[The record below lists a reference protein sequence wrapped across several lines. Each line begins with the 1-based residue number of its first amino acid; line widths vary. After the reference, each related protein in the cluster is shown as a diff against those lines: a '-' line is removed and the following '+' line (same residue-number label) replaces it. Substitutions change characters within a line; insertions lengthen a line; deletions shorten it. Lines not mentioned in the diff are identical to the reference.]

1 MKNQT
6 LKLNYHQAPLPF
18 QGQKRKFVKLF
29 AERIKQLP
37 EDTIFVDLFGGS
49 GLLSRAAKDTK
60 PTCRVI
66 YNDYDD
72 YHLRIANI
80 ANTNKLIAE
89 IRGITGSMP
98 RFQRLSSDLKEKI
111 LTVITRH
118 EREVGY
124 VDYITISSS
133 IMFSS
138 KYVLSLEGLRKESF
152 YNSVKKQDYDR
163 ASDYLDGL
171 EICKRDYMQ
180 LFDEFKH
187 NDKVFFICDPPYL
200 STDVTTYKMNW
211 TLRDYLRVL
220 NCLRASQ
227 FAFFTSEKSSLIELL
242 EWLEDKFSYNNPLNK
257 AKEYR
262 IRTTVNGTA
271 GYEDI
276 MLLKIR

>member
-1 MKNQT
+1 MERN
-6 LKLNYHQAPLPF
+6 KLNYNQAPLPF

-29 AERIKQLP
+29 TEKIETLP
-37 EDTIFVDLFGGS
+37 DDTIFVDLFGGS

-60 PTCRVI
+60 PMCRVI

-89 IRGITGSMP
+89 IRDITGSMP
-98 RFQRLSSDLKEKI
+98 RFQRLSSDIKEKI
-111 LTVITRH
+111 LTVIAKH
-118 EREVGY
+118 EQDVGY

-138 KYVLSLEGLRKESF
+138 KYVLSLDGLRKESF

-163 ASDYLDGL
+163 ASGYLDGL
-171 EICKRDYMQ
+171 EICKCDYMR
-180 LFDEFKH
+180 LFDEFK
-187 NDKVFFICDPPYL
+187 NNEKAFFICDPPYL
-200 STDVTTYKMNW
+200 NTDVTTYKMNW

-227 FAFFTSEKSSLIELL
+227 FAFFTSEKSSLVELL
-242 EWLEDKFSYNNPLNK
+242 EWLEDKFSYNNPLKK
-257 AKEYR
+257 ANEYR

>member
-1 MKNQT
+1 MDRN
-6 LKLNYHQAPLPF
+6 KLNYNQAPLPF
-18 QGQKRKFVKLF
+18 QGQKRKFVKIF
-29 AERIKQLP
+29 AEKIETLP
-37 EDTIFVDLFGGS
+37 DDTVFVDLFGGS

-60 PTCRVI
+60 PMCRVI

-72 YHLRIANI
+72 YHLRITNI

-89 IRGITGSMP
+89 IRGITGSIP
-98 RFQRLSSDLKEKI
+98 RFQRLSSDIKEKI
-111 LTVITRH
+111 LTVIAKH
-118 EREVGY
+118 EQDVGY

-138 KYVLSLEGLRKESF
+138 KYVLSLNGLLKESF
-152 YNSVKKQDYDR
+152 YNSVKKQDYSP
-163 ASDYLDGL
+163 ASGYLEGL
-171 EICKRDYMQ
+171 EICKCDYMQ
-180 LFDEFKH
+180 LFDEFK
-187 NDKVFFICDPPYL
+187 NNEKAFFICDPPYL
-200 STDVTTYKMNW
+200 NTDVTTYKMNW

-227 FAFFTSEKSSLIELL
+227 FAFFTSEKSSLVELL
-242 EWLEDKFSYNNPLNK
+242 EWLEDKFSYNNPLKK
-257 AKEYR
+257 ANEYR

>member
-1 MKNQT
+1 MCQ
-6 LKLNYHQAPLPF
+6 
-18 QGQKRKFVKLF
+18 
-29 AERIKQLP
+29 
-37 EDTIFVDLFGGS
+37 
-49 GLLSRAAKDTK
+49 
-60 PTCRVI
+60 VI

-89 IRGITGSMP
+89 IRSITGSMP
-98 RFQRLSSDLKEKI
+98 RFQRLSSDIKEKI
-111 LTVITRH
+111 LTVIAKH
-118 EREVGY
+118 EQDVGY

-138 KYVLSLEGLRKESF
+138 KYVLSLNGLRKESF

-171 EICKRDYMQ
+171 EICKCDYMR
-180 LFDEFKH
+180 LFDEFK
-187 NDKVFFICDPPYL
+187 NNEKAFFICDPPYL
-200 STDVTTYKMNW
+200 NTDVTTYKMNW

-242 EWLEDKFSYNNPLNK
+242 EWLEDKFSYNNPLKK
-257 AKEYR
+257 ANEYR

-276 MLLKIR
+276 MLLKTR

>member
-1 MKNQT
+1 MDRN
-6 LKLNYHQAPLPF
+6 KLNYNQAPLPF
-18 QGQKRKFVKLF
+18 QGQKRKFVKIF
-29 AERIKQLP
+29 AEKIETLP
-37 EDTIFVDLFGGS
+37 DDTIFVDLFGGS

-60 PTCRVI
+60 PMCRVI

-98 RFQRLSSDLKEKI
+98 RFQRLSSDVKEKI
-111 LTVITRH
+111 LTVIAKH
-118 EREVGY
+118 EQDVGY

-138 KYVLSLEGLRKESF
+138 KYVLSLDGLRKESF

-163 ASDYLDGL
+163 ASGYLDGL
-171 EICKRDYMQ
+171 EICKCDYMR
-180 LFDEFKH
+180 LFDEFK
-187 NDKVFFICDPPYL
+187 NNEKAFFICDPPYL
-200 STDVTTYKMNW
+200 NTDVTTYKMNW

-227 FAFFTSEKSSLIELL
+227 FAFFTSEKSSLVELL
-242 EWLEDKFSYNNPLNK
+242 EWLEDKFSYNNPLKTSN
-257 AKEYR
+257 EYR
-262 IRTTVNGTA
+262 IRTTVNCTA

>member
-1 MKNQT
+1 MDRN
-6 LKLNYHQAPLPF
+6 KLNYNQAPLPF

-29 AERIKQLP
+29 AEKIETLP
-37 EDTIFVDLFGGS
+37 DDTIFVDLFGGS

-60 PTCRVI
+60 PMCRVI

-98 RFQRLSSDLKEKI
+98 RFQRLSSDIKEKI
-111 LTVITRH
+111 LTVIAKH
-118 EREVGY
+118 EQDVGY

-138 KYVLSLEGLRKESF
+138 KYVLSLDGLRKESF

-163 ASDYLDGL
+163 ASSYLDGL
-171 EICKRDYMQ
+171 EICKCDYMR
-180 LFDEFKH
+180 LFDEFK
-187 NDKVFFICDPPYL
+187 NNEK
-200 STDVTTYKMNW
+200 
-211 TLRDYLRVL
+211 
-220 NCLRASQ
+220 
-227 FAFFTSEKSSLIELL
+227 AFFTSEKSSLVELL
-242 EWLEDKFSYNNPLNK
+242 EWLEDKFSYNNPLKK
-257 AKEYR
+257 ANEYR

-276 MLLKIR
+276 MLLKTR

>member
-1 MKNQT
+1 MDRN
-6 LKLNYHQAPLPF
+6 KLNYNQAPLPF

-29 AERIKQLP
+29 AEKIEILP
-37 EDTIFVDLFGGS
+37 DDTIFVDLFGGS

-60 PTCRVI
+60 PMCQVI

-89 IRGITGSMP
+89 IRSIAGSMP
-98 RFQRLSSDLKEKI
+98 RFQRLSSDIKEKI
-111 LTVITRH
+111 LTVIAKH
-118 EREVGY
+118 EQDVGY

-138 KYVLSLEGLRKESF
+138 KYVLSLNGLRKESF
-152 YNSVKKQDYDR
+152 YNSVKKQDYSP
-163 ASDYLDGL
+163 ASGYLEGL
-171 EICKRDYMQ
+171 EICKCDYMR
-180 LFDEFKH
+180 LFDEFK
-187 NDKVFFICDPPYL
+187 NNEKAFFICDPPYL
-200 STDVTTYKMNW
+200 NTDVTTYKMNW

-227 FAFFTSEKSSLIELL
+227 FAFFTSEKSSLVELL
-242 EWLEDKFSYNNPLNK
+242 EWLEDKFSYNNPLKK
-257 AKEYR
+257 ANEYR

-276 MLLKIR
+276 MLLKTR

>member
-1 MKNQT
+1 MDRN
-6 LKLNYHQAPLPF
+6 KLNYNQAPLPF

-29 AERIKQLP
+29 AEKIETLP
-37 EDTIFVDLFGGS
+37 DDTVFVDLFGGS

-60 PTCRVI
+60 PMCRVI

-98 RFQRLSSDLKEKI
+98 RFQRLSSDIKEKI
-111 LTVITRH
+111 LMVIAKH
-118 EREVGY
+118 EQDVGY

-138 KYVLSLEGLRKESF
+138 KYVLSLDGLRKESF

-163 ASDYLDGL
+163 ASGYLDGL
-171 EICKRDYMQ
+171 EICKCDYMR
-180 LFDEFKH
+180 LFDEFK
-187 NDKVFFICDPPYL
+187 NNEKAFFICDPPYL
-200 STDVTTYKMNW
+200 NTDVTTYKMNW

-227 FAFFTSEKSSLIELL
+227 FAFFTSEKSSLVELL
-242 EWLEDKFSYNNPLNK
+242 EWLEDKFSYNNPLKK
-257 AKEYR
+257 ANEYR

-276 MLLKIR
+276 MLLKTR

>member
-1 MKNQT
+1 MDRNKITYN
-6 LKLNYHQAPLPF
+6 QAPLPF

-29 AERIKQLP
+29 AEKIETLP
-37 EDTIFVDLFGGS
+37 DDTVFVDLFGGS

-60 PTCRVI
+60 PMCQVI

-89 IRGITGSMP
+89 IRDITGCMP
-98 RFQRLSSDLKEKI
+98 RFQRLSSDVKEKI
-111 LTVITRH
+111 LTVIAKH
-118 EREVGY
+118 EQDVGY

-138 KYVLSLEGLRKESF
+138 KYVLSLNGLRKESF

-171 EICKRDYMQ
+171 EICKCDYMR
-180 LFDEFKH
+180 LFDEFKN
-187 NDKVFFICDPPYL
+187 NDKAFFICDPPYL

-227 FAFFTSEKSSLIELL
+227 FAFFTSEKSSLVELL
-242 EWLEDKFSYNNPLNK
+242 EWLEDKFSYNNPLKK
-257 AKEYR
+257 ANEYR

-276 MLLKIR
+276 MLLKTR

>member
-1 MKNQT
+1 MERN
-6 LKLNYHQAPLPF
+6 KLNYNQAPLPF

-29 AERIKQLP
+29 AEKIENLP
-37 EDTIFVDLFGGS
+37 DDTIFVDLFGGS

-60 PTCRVI
+60 PMCQVI

-89 IRGITGSMP
+89 IRSITGSMP
-98 RFQRLSSDLKEKI
+98 RFQRLSSDIKEKI
-111 LTVITRH
+111 LTVIAKH
-118 EREVGY
+118 EQDVGY

-138 KYVLSLEGLRKESF
+138 KYVLSLNGLRKESF

-171 EICKRDYMQ
+171 EICKCDYMR
-180 LFDEFKH
+180 LFDEFK
-187 NDKVFFICDPPYL
+187 NNEKAFFICDPPYL
-200 STDVTTYKMNW
+200 NTDVTTYKMNW

-242 EWLEDKFSYNNPLNK
+242 EWLEDKFSYSNPLKK
-257 AKEYR
+257 ANEYR

-276 MLLKIR
+276 MLLKTR

>member
-1 MKNQT
+1 MERN
-6 LKLNYHQAPLPF
+6 KLNYNQAPLPF

-29 AERIKQLP
+29 AEKIENLP
-37 EDTIFVDLFGGS
+37 DDTIFVDLFGGS

-60 PTCRVI
+60 PMCQVI

-89 IRGITGSMP
+89 IRSITGSMP
-98 RFQRLSSDLKEKI
+98 RFQRLSSDIKEKI
-111 LTVITRH
+111 LTVIAKH
-118 EREVGY
+118 EQDVGY

-138 KYVLSLEGLRKESF
+138 KYVLSLNGLRKESF

-171 EICKRDYMQ
+171 EICKCDYMR
-180 LFDEFKH
+180 LFDEFK
-187 NDKVFFICDPPYL
+187 NNEKAFFICDPPYL
-200 STDVTTYKMNW
+200 NTDVTTYKMNW

-242 EWLEDKFSYNNPLNK
+242 EWLEDKFSYNNPLKK
-257 AKEYR
+257 ANEYR

-276 MLLKIR
+276 MLLKTR

>member
-1 MKNQT
+1 MERN
-6 LKLNYHQAPLPF
+6 KLNYNQAPLPF

-29 AERIKQLP
+29 AEKIETLP
-37 EDTIFVDLFGGS
+37 DDTIFVDLFGGS

-60 PTCRVI
+60 PMCQVI

-89 IRGITGSMP
+89 IRSIAGSMP
-98 RFQRLSSDLKEKI
+98 RFQRLSSDIKEKI
-111 LTVITRH
+111 LTVIAKH
-118 EREVGY
+118 EQDVGY

-138 KYVLSLEGLRKESF
+138 KYVLSLDGLRKESF

-163 ASDYLDGL
+163 ASGYLDGL
-171 EICKRDYMQ
+171 EICKCDYMR
-180 LFDEFKH
+180 LFDEFK
-187 NDKVFFICDPPYL
+187 NNEKAFFICDPPYL
-200 STDVTTYKMNW
+200 NTDVTTYKMNW

-227 FAFFTSEKSSLIELL
+227 FAFFTSEKSSLVELL
-242 EWLEDKFSYNNPLNK
+242 EWLEDKFSYNNPLKTSN
-257 AKEYR
+257 EYR

>member
-1 MKNQT
+1 MERN
-6 LKLNYHQAPLPF
+6 KLNYNQAPLPF

-29 AERIKQLP
+29 AEKIETLP
-37 EDTIFVDLFGGS
+37 DDTIFVDLFGGS

-60 PTCRVI
+60 PMCQVI

-89 IRGITGSMP
+89 IRSIAGSMP
-98 RFQRLSSDLKEKI
+98 RFQRLSSDIKEKI
-111 LTVITRH
+111 LTVIAKH
-118 EREVGY
+118 EQDVGY

-138 KYVLSLEGLRKESF
+138 KYVLSLNGLRKESF
-152 YNSVKKQDYDR
+152 YNSVKKQDYSP
-163 ASDYLDGL
+163 ASGYLEGL
-171 EICKRDYMQ
+171 EICKCDYMR
-180 LFDEFKH
+180 LFDEFK
-187 NDKVFFICDPPYL
+187 NNEKAFFICDPPYL
-200 STDVTTYKMNW
+200 NTDVTTYKMNW

-227 FAFFTSEKSSLIELL
+227 FAFFTSEKSSLVELL
-242 EWLEDKFSYNNPLNK
+242 EWLEDKFSYNNPLKK
-257 AKEYR
+257 ANEYR

-276 MLLKIR
+276 MLLKTR

>member
-1 MKNQT
+1 MDRN
-6 LKLNYHQAPLPF
+6 KLNYNQAPLPF

-29 AERIKQLP
+29 AEKIENLP

-60 PTCRVI
+60 PMCQVI

-89 IRGITGSMP
+89 IRSITGSMP
-98 RFQRLSSDLKEKI
+98 RFQRLSSDIKEKI
-111 LTVITRH
+111 LTVIAKH
-118 EREVGY
+118 EQDVGY

-138 KYVLSLEGLRKESF
+138 KYVLSLNSLRKESF

-171 EICKRDYMQ
+171 EICKCDYMR
-180 LFDEFKH
+180 LFDEFK
-187 NDKVFFICDPPYL
+187 NNEKAFFICDPPYL
-200 STDVTTYKMNW
+200 NTDVTTYKMNW

-242 EWLEDKFSYNNPLNK
+242 EWLEDKFSYNNPLKK
-257 AKEYR
+257 ANEYR

-276 MLLKIR
+276 MLLKTR

>member
-1 MKNQT
+1 MDRN
-6 LKLNYHQAPLPF
+6 KLNYNQAPLPF

-29 AERIKQLP
+29 AEKIETLP
-37 EDTIFVDLFGGS
+37 DDTIFVDLFGGS

-60 PTCRVI
+60 PMCRVI

-98 RFQRLSSDLKEKI
+98 RFQRLSSDVKGKI
-111 LTVITRH
+111 LTVIAKH

-138 KYVLSLEGLRKESF
+138 KYVLSLDGLRKESF

-163 ASDYLDGL
+163 ASGYLDGL
-171 EICKRDYMQ
+171 EICKCDYMR
-180 LFDEFKH
+180 LFDEFK
-187 NDKVFFICDPPYL
+187 NNEKAFFICDPPYL
-200 STDVTTYKMNW
+200 NTDVTTYKMNW

-227 FAFFTSEKSSLIELL
+227 FAFFTSEKSSLVELL
-242 EWLEDKFSYNNPLNK
+242 EWLEDKFSYNNPLKK
-257 AKEYR
+257 ANEYR

-276 MLLKIR
+276 MLLKTR

>member
-1 MKNQT
+1 MDRN
-6 LKLNYHQAPLPF
+6 KLNYNQAPLPF

-29 AERIKQLP
+29 AEKIENLP
-37 EDTIFVDLFGGS
+37 DDTIFVDLFGGS

-60 PTCRVI
+60 PMRQVI

-89 IRGITGSMP
+89 IRSITGSMP
-98 RFQRLSSDLKEKI
+98 RFQRLSSDIKEKI
-111 LTVITRH
+111 LTVIAKH
-118 EREVGY
+118 EQDVGY

-138 KYVLSLEGLRKESF
+138 KYVLSLNGLRKESF

-171 EICKRDYMQ
+171 EICKCDYMR
-180 LFDEFKH
+180 LFDEFK
-187 NDKVFFICDPPYL
+187 NNEKAFFICDPPYL
-200 STDVTTYKMNW
+200 NTDVTTYKMTW

-242 EWLEDKFSYNNPLNK
+242 EWLEDKFSYNNPLKK
-257 AKEYR
+257 ANEYR

-276 MLLKIR
+276 MLLKTR

>member
-1 MKNQT
+1 MDRN
-6 LKLNYHQAPLPF
+6 KLNYNQAPLPF
-18 QGQKRKFVKLF
+18 QGQKRKFVKIF
-29 AERIKQLP
+29 AEKIETLP
-37 EDTIFVDLFGGS
+37 DDTIFVDLFGCS

-60 PTCRVI
+60 PMCRVI

-98 RFQRLSSDLKEKI
+98 RFQRLSSDVKEKI
-111 LTVITRH
+111 LTVIAKH
-118 EREVGY
+118 EQDVGY

-138 KYVLSLEGLRKESF
+138 KYVLSLDGLRKESF

-163 ASDYLDGL
+163 ASGYLDGL
-171 EICKRDYMQ
+171 EICKCDYMR
-180 LFDEFKH
+180 LFDEFK
-187 NDKVFFICDPPYL
+187 NNEKAFFICDPPYL
-200 STDVTTYKMNW
+200 NTDVTTYKMNW

-227 FAFFTSEKSSLIELL
+227 FAFFTSEKSSLVELL
-242 EWLEDKFSYNNPLNK
+242 EWLEDKFSYNNPLKTSN
-257 AKEYR
+257 EYR
-262 IRTTVNGTA
+262 IRTTVNCTA

>member
-1 MKNQT
+1 MERN
-6 LKLNYHQAPLPF
+6 KLNYNQAPLPF

-29 AERIKQLP
+29 AEKIETLP
-37 EDTIFVDLFGGS
+37 DDTVFVDLFGGS

-60 PTCRVI
+60 PMCRVI

-98 RFQRLSSDLKEKI
+98 RFQRLSSDVKEKI
-111 LTVITRH
+111 LTVIAKH
-118 EREVGY
+118 EQDVGY

-138 KYVLSLEGLRKESF
+138 KYVLSLDGLRKERF

-171 EICKRDYMQ
+171 EICKCDYMR
-180 LFDEFKH
+180 LFDEFK
-187 NDKVFFICDPPYL
+187 NNEKAFFICDPPYL
-200 STDVTTYKMNW
+200 NTDVTTYKMNW

-242 EWLEDKFSYNNPLNK
+242 EWLEDKFSYNNPLKK
-257 AKEYR
+257 ANEYR

-276 MLLKIR
+276 MLLKTR

>member
-1 MKNQT
+1 MERN
-6 LKLNYHQAPLPF
+6 KLNYNQAPLPF

-29 AERIKQLP
+29 TEKIETLP
-37 EDTIFVDLFGGS
+37 DDTIFVDLFGGS

-60 PTCRVI
+60 PMCRMI

-89 IRGITGSMP
+89 IRDITGSMP
-98 RFQRLSSDLKEKI
+98 RFQRLSSDIKEKI
-111 LTVITRH
+111 LTVIAKH
-118 EREVGY
+118 EQDVGY

-138 KYVLSLEGLRKESF
+138 KYVLSLDGLRKESF

-163 ASDYLDGL
+163 ASGYLDGL
-171 EICKRDYMQ
+171 EICKCDYMR
-180 LFDEFKH
+180 LFDEFK
-187 NDKVFFICDPPYL
+187 NNEKAFFICDPPYL
-200 STDVTTYKMNW
+200 NTDVTTYKMNW

-227 FAFFTSEKSSLIELL
+227 FAFFTSEKSSLVELL
-242 EWLEDKFSYNNPLNK
+242 EWLEDKFSYNNPLKK
-257 AKEYR
+257 ANEYR

>member
-1 MKNQT
+1 MDRN
-6 LKLNYHQAPLPF
+6 KLNYNQAPLPF

-29 AERIKQLP
+29 AEKIETLP
-37 EDTIFVDLFGGS
+37 DDTIFVDLFGGS

-60 PTCRVI
+60 PMCRVI

-98 RFQRLSSDLKEKI
+98 RFQRLSSDIKEKI
-111 LTVITRH
+111 LTVIAKH
-118 EREVGY
+118 EQDVGY

-138 KYVLSLEGLRKESF
+138 KYVLSLDGLRKESF

-163 ASDYLDGL
+163 ASSYLDGL
-171 EICKRDYMQ
+171 EICKCDYMR
-180 LFDEFKH
+180 LFDEFK
-187 NDKVFFICDPPYL
+187 NNEKAFFICDPPYL
-200 STDVTTYKMNW
+200 NTDVTTYKMNW

-220 NCLRASQ
+220 NCLRAS
-227 FAFFTSEKSSLIELL
+227 
-242 EWLEDKFSYNNPLNK
+242 
-257 AKEYR
+257 
-262 IRTTVNGTA
+262 
-271 GYEDI
+271 
-276 MLLKIR
+276 

>member
-1 MKNQT
+1 MDRN
-6 LKLNYHQAPLPF
+6 KLNYNQAPLPF
-18 QGQKRKFVKLF
+18 QGQKRKFVKIF
-29 AERIKQLP
+29 AEKIETLP
-37 EDTIFVDLFGGS
+37 DDTIFVDLFGGS

-60 PTCRVI
+60 PMCRVI

-72 YHLRIANI
+72 YHLRVANI

-98 RFQRLSSDLKEKI
+98 RFQRLSSDVKEKI
-111 LTVITRH
+111 LTVIAKH
-118 EREVGY
+118 EQDVGY

-138 KYVLSLEGLRKESF
+138 KYVLSLDGLRKESF

-163 ASDYLDGL
+163 ASGYLDGL
-171 EICKRDYMQ
+171 EICKCDYMR
-180 LFDEFKH
+180 LFDEFK
-187 NDKVFFICDPPYL
+187 NNEKAFFICDPPYL
-200 STDVTTYKMNW
+200 NTDVTTYKMNW

-227 FAFFTSEKSSLIELL
+227 FAFFTSEKSSLVELL
-242 EWLEDKFSYNNPLNK
+242 EWLEDKFSYNNPLKTSN
-257 AKEYR
+257 EYR
-262 IRTTVNGTA
+262 IRTTVNCTA

>member
-1 MKNQT
+1 MDRN
-6 LKLNYHQAPLPF
+6 KLNYNQAPLPF

-29 AERIKQLP
+29 AEKIETLP
-37 EDTIFVDLFGGS
+37 DDTIFVDLFGGS

-60 PTCRVI
+60 PMCQVI

-89 IRGITGSMP
+89 IRSITGSMP
-98 RFQRLSSDLKEKI
+98 RFQRLSSGIKEKI
-111 LTVITRH
+111 LTVIAKH
-118 EREVGY
+118 EQDVGY

-138 KYVLSLEGLRKESF
+138 KYVLSLNGLRKESF

-171 EICKRDYMQ
+171 EICKCDYMR
-180 LFDEFKH
+180 LFDEFK
-187 NDKVFFICDPPYL
+187 NNEKAFFICDPPYL
-200 STDVTTYKMNW
+200 NTDVTTYKMNW

-242 EWLEDKFSYNNPLNK
+242 EWLEDKFSYNNPLKK
-257 AKEYR
+257 ANEYR

-276 MLLKIR
+276 MLLKTR

>member
-1 MKNQT
+1 MDRN
-6 LKLNYHQAPLPF
+6 KLNYNQAPLPF
-18 QGQKRKFVKLF
+18 QGQKRKFIKIF
-29 AERIKQLP
+29 AEKIETLP
-37 EDTIFVDLFGGS
+37 DDTVFVDLFGGS

-60 PTCRVI
+60 PMCRVI

-98 RFQRLSSDLKEKI
+98 RFQRLSSDVKEKI
-111 LTVITRH
+111 LTVIAKH
-118 EREVGY
+118 EQDVGY

-138 KYVLSLEGLRKESF
+138 KYVLSLDGLRKESF

-163 ASDYLDGL
+163 ASGYLDGL
-171 EICKRDYMQ
+171 EICKCDYMR
-180 LFDEFKH
+180 LFDEFKN
-187 NDKVFFICDPPYL
+187 NDKAFFICDPPYL
-200 STDVTTYKMNW
+200 NTDVTTYKMNW

-227 FAFFTSEKSSLIELL
+227 FAFFTSEKSSLVELL
-242 EWLEDKFSYNNPLNK
+242 EWLEDKFSYNNPLKK
-257 AKEYR
+257 ANEYR

-276 MLLKIR
+276 MLLKTR

>member
-1 MKNQT
+1 MDRN
-6 LKLNYHQAPLPF
+6 KLNYNQAPLPF

-29 AERIKQLP
+29 AEKIETLP
-37 EDTIFVDLFGGS
+37 DDTVFVDLFGGS

-60 PTCRVI
+60 PMCRVI

-72 YHLRIANI
+72 YHLRITNI

-89 IRGITGSMP
+89 IRDITGSMP
-98 RFQRLSSDLKEKI
+98 RFQRLSSDIKEKI
-111 LTVITRH
+111 LTVIAKH
-118 EREVGY
+118 EQDVGY

-138 KYVLSLEGLRKESF
+138 KYVLSLNGLRKESF

-171 EICKRDYMQ
+171 EICKCDYMR
-180 LFDEFKH
+180 LFDEFK
-187 NDKVFFICDPPYL
+187 NNEKAFFICDPPYL
-200 STDVTTYKMNW
+200 NTDVTTYKMNW

-227 FAFFTSEKSSLIELL
+227 FAFFTSEKSSLVELL
-242 EWLEDKFSYNNPLNK
+242 EWLEDKFSYNNPLKK
-257 AKEYR
+257 ANEYR

-276 MLLKIR
+276 MLLKTR

>member
-1 MKNQT
+1 MDRN
-6 LKLNYHQAPLPF
+6 KLNYNQAPLPF

-29 AERIKQLP
+29 AEKIETLP
-37 EDTIFVDLFGGS
+37 DDTIFVDLFGGS

-60 PTCRVI
+60 PMCQVI

-89 IRGITGSMP
+89 IRSIAGSMP
-98 RFQRLSSDLKEKI
+98 RFQRLSSDIKEKI
-111 LTVITRH
+111 LTVIAKH
-118 EREVGY
+118 EQDVGY

-138 KYVLSLEGLRKESF
+138 KYVLSLNGLRKESF

-171 EICKRDYMQ
+171 EICKCDYMR
-180 LFDEFKH
+180 LFDEFK
-187 NDKVFFICDPPYL
+187 NNEKAFFICDPPYL
-200 STDVTTYKMNW
+200 NTDVTTYKMNW

-227 FAFFTSEKSSLIELL
+227 FAFFTSEKSSLVELL
-242 EWLEDKFSYNNPLNK
+242 EWLEDKFSYNNPLKK
-257 AKEYR
+257 ANEYR

-276 MLLKIR
+276 MLLKTR

>member
-1 MKNQT
+1 MDRN
-6 LKLNYHQAPLPF
+6 KLNYNQAPLPF

-29 AERIKQLP
+29 AEKIETLP
-37 EDTIFVDLFGGS
+37 DDTIFVDLFGGS

-60 PTCRVI
+60 PMCQVI

-89 IRGITGSMP
+89 IRSIAGSMP
-98 RFQRLSSDLKEKI
+98 RFQRLSSDIKEKI
-111 LTVITRH
+111 LTVIAKH
-118 EREVGY
+118 EQDVGY

-138 KYVLSLEGLRKESF
+138 KYVLSLNSLRKESF

-171 EICKRDYMQ
+171 EICKCDYMR
-180 LFDEFKH
+180 LFDEFK
-187 NDKVFFICDPPYL
+187 NNEKAFFICDPPYL
-200 STDVTTYKMNW
+200 NTDVTTYKMNW

-227 FAFFTSEKSSLIELL
+227 FAFFTSEKSSLVELL
-242 EWLEDKFSYNNPLNK
+242 EWLEDKFSYNNPLKK
-257 AKEYR
+257 ANEYR

-276 MLLKIR
+276 MLLKTR